1 MIETLSVTQILAVF
15 IGLYWVATG
24 VGLLNSHKNFATMIE
39 EYRENTALGFLAG
52 AFTFA
57 LGAAMVAVH
66 NIWIGPLAIVVSLLA
81 WSTLIKG
88 ALLLAFRRPYL
99 DLMKGIAFTEAT
111 VTPYG
116 IVIIVLGAILAIAGL
131 V

>member
-1 MIETLSVTQILAVF
+1 MIETFSVTQILAVF
-15 IGLYWVATG
+15 IGLYWVAAG

-39 EYRENTALGFLAG
+39 EYRENTALGYLAG

-66 NIWIGPLAIVVSLLA
+66 NIWTGPLAIVVSLLA

-99 DLMKGIAFTEAT
+99 DLMKGLSFTEAT

-116 IVIIVLGAILAIAGL
+116 IAIIVLGAILAIAGL
-131 V
+131 A